1 MKKEKNLLDSLHSL
15 EPPGA
20 NQIRTQGES
29 DLVPNPGLSVSG
41 PNSLSKRPF
50 PHFQMQ
56 PSPQPA
62 GVLPKHTRTLPCP
75 SHLIPGQLPCT
86 LQAPIPTPV
95 PGPVGFTQDEWLHPP
110 HITAI
115 PLTRSPLGPLLS
127 PAKVPVYL
135 YVSSIRT

>member
-1 MKKEKNLLDSLHSL
+1 MLDSLHSL

-29 DLVPNPGLSVSG
+29 ALVPNPGLSVSG

-75 SHLIPGQLPCT
+75 SHLIPGHSPRT
-86 LQAPIPTPV
+86 LQAPIQPPFLAQFASHRMN
-95 PGPVGFTQDEWLHPP
+95 GSILHASQQSLSPD
-110 HITAI
+110 
-115 PLTRSPLGPLLS
+115 PLWDHFSPQQRFLSTCMSPLSELELLEG
-127 PAKVPVYL
+127 
-135 YVSSIRT
+135 